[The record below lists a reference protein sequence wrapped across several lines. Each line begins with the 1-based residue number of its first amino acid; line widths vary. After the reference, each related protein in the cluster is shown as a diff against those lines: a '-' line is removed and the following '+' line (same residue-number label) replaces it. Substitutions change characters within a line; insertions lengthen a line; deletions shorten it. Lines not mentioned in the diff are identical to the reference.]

1 MNELSN
7 KAVSAVKIEYIETQ
21 DYREREEIEIRKK
34 PINSLY
40 NTQTRVWK
48 SYIFFEISSHIK
60 WLRENSLNKEKFF
73 DDKKE

>member
-21 DYREREEIEIRKK
+21 GYREREEIEIRKK

-40 NTQTRVWK
+40 NTQTRV
-48 SYIFFEISSHIK
+48 
-60 WLRENSLNKEKFF
+60 
-73 DDKKE
+73 